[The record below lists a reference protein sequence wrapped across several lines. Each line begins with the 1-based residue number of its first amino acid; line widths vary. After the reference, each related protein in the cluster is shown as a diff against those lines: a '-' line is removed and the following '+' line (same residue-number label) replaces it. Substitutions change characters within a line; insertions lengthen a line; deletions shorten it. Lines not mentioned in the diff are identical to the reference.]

1 MVLKGRTKQVM
12 ERRGQQNSAMIS
24 TTGFSGESIWPNS
37 QGVYSTYAGVKNMS
51 LDSDNEALK
60 RENEALDREHNQLM
74 GLGCLVYLVG
84 GAMFIS
90 ALALIDRFELGTV
103 WYIICIAV
111 GIYLVRA
118 ADNGNWPFSLLDQW
132 EQSILER
139 RSDAELIHAYSR
151 GKKIIKYG
159 REAEVIDGCIV
170 PKPGGIELIPPE
182 EQKPEKHE
190 TNT

>member
-1 MVLKGRTKQVM
+1 
-12 ERRGQQNSAMIS
+12 
-24 TTGFSGESIWPNS
+24 
-37 QGVYSTYAGVKNMS
+37 MS
-51 LDSDNEALK
+51 LGSDNEALK
-60 RENEALDREHNQLM
+60 RENKRLIDEALERENEVLDRENNKLS
-74 GLGCLVYLVG
+74 GVTWLVYFVG
-84 GAMFIS
+84 GVMFIS
-90 ALALIDRFELGTV
+90 ALALIDRFELGWV
-103 WYIICIAV
+103 GFAIWLAA
-111 GIYLVRA
+111 GIYSVRA

-139 RSDAELIHAYSR
+139 RSDAELIHAYRR
-151 GKKIIKYG
+151 GKKIFKYS